1 MTNDHVPNDQ
11 NECMLVKFI
20 FHNILNGRNDLD
32 NPFRLISWRKDIIE
46 NERQGFEATFCE
58 VNLVLRFFILL
69 YIYKSLKKRNNLFLI
84 N

>member
-32 NPFRLISWRKDIIE
+32 NPLGLISWRKDIIE
-46 NERQGFEATFCE
+46 NEKQGFEATFCE

-69 YIYKSLKKRNNLFLI
+69 YIYKSFKKEKIYF
-84 N
+84 

>member
-32 NPFRLISWRKDIIE
+32 NPLGLISWRKDIIE
-46 NERQGFEATFCE
+46 YEKQGFEATFCE

-69 YIYKSLKKRNNLFLI
+69 YIYKSFKKEKIYF
-84 N
+84 